1 MKKEIKEEVNIM
13 EGIDFKTNQKKVRK
27 QIKTRTIQRK
37 EQLRKL
43 NRRLNVSLILLVI
56 VTITLIV
63 MIWNYL
69 HKTSDDIYKNCLE
82 KGYDVNYCV
91 EKAYR

>member
-1 MKKEIKEEVNIM
+1 MKKEIKDEVNIM

-43 NRRLNVSLILLVI
+43 NRRLNISLILVVSLLLVLF
-56 VTITLIV
+56 VKFCT
-63 MIWNYL
+63 YL
-69 HKTSDDIYKNCLE
+69 SNASDEAYKSCLE

-91 EKAYR
+91 EKAYK